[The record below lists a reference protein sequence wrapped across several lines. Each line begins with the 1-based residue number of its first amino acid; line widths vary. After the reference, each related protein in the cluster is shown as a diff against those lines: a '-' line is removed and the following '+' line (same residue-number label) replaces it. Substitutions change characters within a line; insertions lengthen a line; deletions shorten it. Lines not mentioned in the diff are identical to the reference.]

1 MYERLEQCPICKSGV
16 FNNFMICKDHA
27 ISKESFAIVQCKKC
41 QFKFTNPRPVPESL
55 PKYYQSENYIS
66 HTNKGN
72 NLVNLAYKIARHFT
86 IKNKIKF
93 IRTFHDHGNILDY
106 GCGTGIFIESAK
118 RKGWNVLG
126 IEPNEAARSH
136 TSPKMQPFVYSDIR
150 DIKLKKYF
158 HIITL
163 WHVLEHISDLQDAIK
178 KLKKLL
184 HQDGKIIIAVPNTAS
199 WDAQYYKEY
208 WAGYDVPRHMY
219 HFTPTSMNNL
229 LAQYKLKIDATYPMT
244 LDAYYVS
251 LLSEKYK
258 YGKNN
263 YIEAIKN
270 GYKSNK
276 WAKKNNN
283 NFSSII
289 FVASLA

>member
-1 MYERLEQCPICKSGV
+1 
-16 FNNFMICKDHA
+16 MICKDF
-27 ISKESFAIVQCKKC
+27 SVSQESFAIVQCKKC
-41 QFKFTNPRPVPESL
+41 QFKFTNPRPVSESL
-55 PKYYQSENYIS
+55 PKYYQSDNYIS

-72 NLVNLAYKIARHFT
+72 NLINLGYKIARHFT
-86 IKNKIKF
+86 IKKKIDF
-93 IRTFHDHGNILDY
+93 IKTFHDRGNILDY
-106 GCGTGIFIESAK
+106 GCGTGIFIEKAK

-136 TSPKMQPFVYSDIR
+136 TSQKMQPFVYSDIK

-163 WHVLEHISDLQDAIK
+163 WHVLEHISDLPDTLK

-184 HQDGKIIIAVPNTAS
+184 HPDGKIIIAVPNTGS

-219 HFTPTSMNNL
+219 HFTQSSMNNL
-229 LAQYKLKIDATYPMT
+229 LSQHKLKLDAYYPMK

-263 YIEAIKN
+263 YLDAIKN
-270 GYKSNK
+270 GYKSNE

-283 NFSSII
+283 NFSSLI
-289 FVASLA
+289 FVASIA

>member
-1 MYERLEQCPICKSGV
+1 
-16 FNNFMICKDHA
+16 
-27 ISKESFAIVQCKKC
+27 
-41 QFKFTNPRPVPESL
+41 
-55 PKYYQSENYIS
+55 
-66 HTNKGN
+66 
-72 NLVNLAYKIARHFT
+72 
-86 IKNKIKF
+86 
-93 IRTFHDHGNILDY
+93 
-106 GCGTGIFIESAK
+106 
-118 RKGWNVLG
+118 
-126 IEPNEAARSH
+126 
-136 TSPKMQPFVYSDIR
+136 
-150 DIKLKKYF
+150 
-158 HIITL
+158 
-163 WHVLEHISDLQDAIK
+163 
-178 KLKKLL
+178 
-184 HQDGKIIIAVPNTAS
+184 
-199 WDAQYYKEY
+199 
-208 WAGYDVPRHMY
+208 MY